1 MTEFSLESLQQTL
14 LQLLDAHT
22 NPSLKKAAEA
32 YLLDFQKTQIAWGIS
47 LQLLASQNPH
57 VQLFGAQTL
66 YNKLQI
72 GWESFLES
80 DVNAMQTTLVEVLA
94 REDGAQSPWF
104 VAAKV
109 SQVIV
114 VLVLRSRP
122 TNPQDFLRETVSYLA
137 GRMEVSQ
144 NTSSPINSAYFA
156 KTILELT
163 ALVPEEM
170 QKLEISDVVKKRMV
184 AAIHTLS
191 VPSAEFSVRMSSHPD
206 PSVRRIALRCI
217 SSWVQHELLPVD
229 TLVIVLQSLLHE
241 LQNGSEFET
250 VASAIAEILGEHRLR
265 RLKNTVCG
273 ISLEVLTSP
282 SIYNKLVYAIR
293 DEDESV
299 VRHIC
304 IMLTELGENHVEY
317 FWENIL
323 TPSVSKALD
332 MLLDIIE
339 YPGYFGV
346 DQDVTGLPFYFLFL
360 FQETATEQMEVW
372 THDDIGGVHS
382 AMESRL
388 NQIYARLLKLLCSQV
403 KYAPLAD
410 MASWSSDNRDQFKS
424 HRSECADTL
433 LCCYAILS
441 DRSLELVCSAIGQ
454 QIDHASSLTG
464 MHPIEVRFRGTFF
477 LLGAFSETIDSKENT
492 YLAQI
497 LNARMLKQI
506 DAICTPNDTSGLLRN
521 TTLSVLGS
529 FSPWLSKNPHDIGA
543 IFEYILTSILIPRS
557 CLSASSALRQVC
569 DSCRI
574 SLAPYA
580 DQVVNACISALPSVE
595 RVAYNK
601 IIESLSMVIQALPH
615 DVASPRLNMVLNG
628 IVVELGGM
636 LHAAK
641 SAANISIYRH
651 DVLVRLG
658 YLKSCCHGAIPSE
671 DSSTVPVNLVDVA
684 AAPNEQEQQVG
695 LDISNTIHA
704 TIAMWSQDEE
714 MIQAACAVVNEIS
727 RSDLSHLV
735 NQSSALLSFFLDAI
749 KSQPRTCYLRVVAT
763 LTEYVVSRQMDTNT
777 GLSIRRE
784 MFTVLCTHIADRF
797 TTLEYMENNPD
808 VVDEFVRM
816 LYSFLVMYG
825 SLAVQMDRGF
835 ICTVI
840 STVMIQGLKLQ
851 ERLAISTILRFVTD
865 FVNSPFEAVVVEHI
879 VKDVMAVS
887 GSAIVGALL
896 TAIGGGLPRSLIDRL
911 SDTMFVM
918 VYKHPLQTIPCIRT
932 WLDMQDFPTNR
943 VSYEQKAMFIK
954 AISSTR
960 QSKAFRTALRA
971 FSSQCRGLD
980 AVGFG

>member
-410 MASWSSDNRDQFKS
+410 MASWSSGSLAIFMILDQFKS

-464 MHPIEVRFRGTFF
+464 MHPIEDLEALF

-521 TTLSVLGS
+521 TTLSVL
-529 FSPWLSKNPHDIGA
+529 
-543 IFEYILTSILIPRS
+543 
-557 CLSASSALRQVC
+557 
-569 DSCRI
+569 
-574 SLAPYA
+574 

-896 TAIGGGLPRSLIDRL
+896 TAIGGGLPR
-911 SDTMFVM
+911 
-918 VYKHPLQTIPCIRT
+918 
-932 WLDMQDFPTNR
+932 
-943 VSYEQKAMFIK
+943 A
-954 AISSTR
+954 
-960 QSKAFRTALRA
+960 
-971 FSSQCRGLD
+971 
-980 AVGFG
+980 

>member
-464 MHPIEVRFRGTFF
+464 MHPIEDLEALFF

-595 RVAYNK
+595 
-601 IIESLSMVIQALPH
+601 
-615 DVASPRLNMVLNG
+615 
-628 IVVELGGM
+628 
-636 LHAAK
+636 
-641 SAANISIYRH
+641 AANISIYRH